1 MACCNWL
8 SGWPTRFC
16 CVVVT
21 PGPGSYILP
30 SDFGYLENKNSPRN
44 NISTQ
49 SSCRPRVISRLQLS
63 TMTGNVSHN
72 LGEISVNG
80 TEREPMLGGTTVKSQ
95 NVKKRNQMNSTFMRM
110 KTGDDLTAEDSL
122 DQTNQLT
129 TREWTTRM
137 VHWRGG
143 VSGRKTGRAFLPQ
156 RLGGRGL
163 RDNWLLISIKSKK
176 IYLRSYIKRQ
186 RTSSLPTATGSTSV
200 SDWGRGFLS
209 ASLGSSFEW
218 LTLKFFLGRALP
230 EIFGGAN
237 HLQNDWG
244 RPGPWRATTGTA
256 LVRCEWELSPER
268 EQGEQLSARRSIKG
282 RWMIVWWWHLQKAA
296 VKWQIASSC
305 PRLILS

>member
-1 MACCNWL
+1 MGDPL
-8 SGWPTRFC
+8 GFR

-129 TREWTTRM
+129 TRE
-137 VHWRGG
+137 
-143 VSGRKTGRAFLPQ
+143 
-156 RLGGRGL
+156 
-163 RDNWLLISIKSKK
+163 
-176 IYLRSYIKRQ
+176 
-186 RTSSLPTATGSTSV
+186 
-200 SDWGRGFLS
+200 
-209 ASLGSSFEW
+209 
-218 LTLKFFLGRALP
+218 
-230 EIFGGAN
+230 
-237 HLQNDWG
+237 
-244 RPGPWRATTGTA
+244 
-256 LVRCEWELSPER
+256 
-268 EQGEQLSARRSIKG
+268 
-282 RWMIVWWWHLQKAA
+282 
-296 VKWQIASSC
+296 
-305 PRLILS
+305 